1 MKKAKT
7 MRFLSGFLALVMILL
22 VLPVFPLTV
31 TAETET
37 SELPKM
43 DYTPFL
49 IESVDGKAVYNAQT
63 ADMLFDFYTDAK
75 AYVDQNASKVFKG
88 IVDGSFGFDH
98 NGVFYGLNSVY
109 IHKPTGFWN
118 STCGMLIGVLNYNV
132 NGENKYV
139 MMIMF
144 EGTKGWSD
152 IWTDLSGA
160 SQKVAEGHWY
170 HNGFN
175 EAAHS
180 HYNTL
185 KDQIF
190 SVGTESITFTEYV
203 ERMAVGNNY
212 QMLITGHSLGAATAN
227 IFASYYINDLADN
240 AVQKNM
246 AAYTFASPLTCSD
259 ATANNSNTQNVF
271 NYINKWDFITKIG
284 YGGHNSIS
292 AIWDGLG
299 DREGVD
305 LVYTAGSSAWKDRK
319 ITSLTTRVN
328 HKMSSS
334 IYRSILNQ
342 ANANII
348 NHVGSFVLYNNYDPT
363 THTHQRII
371 YNNGELIV
379 SGSGVLAGDWSEHT
393 LVDWAK
399 VKDKCTSLTF
409 TSDCTITEIGDYA
422 FAGMSQLKNELRLP
436 ESLTKIDNYAFFH
449 CGVTGEVSMG
459 QNGDYKEITS
469 VGAYAFYGSNLSK
482 IDLSSLDLTK
492 FDWGINAFKGCV
504 RPEMLILPANAI
516 LTQKISEFGFSYYYE
531 NDNGVEKVTV
541 NTGTA
546 NVSEPTG
553 ESYKVEAGS
562 KIYCRTLEESKL
574 ESDKFSFVFLIT
586 VDDTTVVVGEEK
598 YYTNYKDGL
607 ITVDP
612 VTGFVEIS
620 DTCSPMHFTISAYHQ
635 NADGTPAYDIV
646 HYYIDFEVTDNL
658 SDFAG
663 GQGTKDRPYL
673 IKTSTQFKAIAKQ
686 PDKYYKLLNDIDF
699 KGGVISPLGT
709 LTGGLDG
716 NGYAVYGFNISAV
729 NAGLFNEISTDAYV
743 KQLTIG
749 KYREDGNYLMED
761 GKYSA
766 WICGIFSGYQT
777 KAGALACMNYGTIEN
792 CSVVHTQVIAS
803 ASENWGVN
811 STINSIAGGLVVEN
825 YGTIKTSNIVYS
837 SVSSSSTTVYD
848 NNPAKCEAFSGG
860 IVGINGGS
868 GKIERSSSSSNTIS
882 AWAYSRDEGRAVG
895 EGWAKKQGRGYSYCG
910 GITAYSVSN
919 KIDSCYSYANDC
931 RGDRDSDDG
940 VTANHAFVAT
950 GQTETINCLVQE
962 HNCVNA
968 VSSIKITSLLHKTH
982 YYIGESLNLY
992 GLLVED
998 NNGNPI
1004 NGYKVEGYDPLCSG
1018 PQTVKVIY
1026 TNGYGTFDDT
1036 ITIKNPDG
1044 TEENAIR
1051 VENVIP
1057 EAVVI
1062 TPKDEQYEV
1071 GHKLTLSDLSATV
1084 YYNNGTVKTF
1094 DAEPLPTAGKI
1105 YFSNNIQNENSV
1117 VQTGTLVH
1125 SIEYHYVSYDF
1136 AGEPDGMPSS
1146 VSFALNVTCPHDT
1159 QIIENQSAPTPTE
1172 YGYTGDTVC
1181 TVCREI
1187 IAEGDILEPI
1197 GEPEIHQHTYTN
1209 WTSFDYE
1216 KHVRTCTSCGETE
1229 YQKHET
1235 QNVIES
1241 GTEYIICL
1249 HCDYKDKVETIDPP
1263 IVSKHEYGEWLGIDD
1278 KQHYRTCELCGEQ
1291 EIAEHNFDVTSE
1303 GKVCSDCGYVII
1315 PEEPPV
1321 PSAVITAENK
1331 TSPAGQTIQIKLD
1344 LSDNPG
1350 FAYLRLTIKYD
1361 TDALTLMNAE
1371 NGSIIKDFDQGVNLM
1386 WSADKNATA
1395 NGTMVTLIF
1404 EIDEEAEAGD
1414 YPIDI
1419 VIRECYDEDY
1429 NDVSMEDV
1437 DGVITVIDFIYG
1449 DVNGD
1454 FKVDGKDV
1462 LMLRKYLSNYD
1473 DDTGMSTVEVS
1484 FGSDAN
1490 GDGITNGK
1498 DLLLLRKYMANYDD
1512 DLGSSTVV
1520 LGPAA

>member
-1 MKKAKT
+1 MVGISAFNGCSELDSITWESKLSANEISWGYGAFANCIYDSLKLKLPNYNT
-7 MRFLSGFLALVMILL
+7 SGDEKIIFSQYFVQDEEDRFCRVDVQLPTTVETIAEST
-22 VLPVFPLTV
+22 VLPGDTIYYGRMLDNDLMHLSNLNFHYFVVSENVDITQELNQEIIANNPVQDVTV
-31 TAETET
+31 DE
-37 SELPKM
+37 
-43 DYTPFL
+43 FGCV
-49 IESVDGKAVYNAQT
+49 SV
-63 ADMLFDFYTDAK
+63 
-75 AYVDQNASKVFKG
+75 S
-88 IVDGSFGFDH
+88 S
-98 NGVFYGLNSVY
+98 SCE
-109 IHKPTGFWN
+109 P
-118 STCGMLIGVLNYNV
+118 
-132 NGENKYV
+132 
-139 MMIMF
+139 
-144 EGTKGWSD
+144 GTKF
-152 IWTDLSGA
+152 
-160 SQKVAEGHWY
+160 QV
-170 HNGFN
+170 
-175 EAAHS
+175 
-180 HYNTL
+180 
-185 KDQIF
+185 
-190 SVGTESITFTEYV
+190 V
-203 ERMAVGNNY
+203 
-212 QMLITGHSLGAATAN
+212 
-227 IFASYYINDLADN
+227 
-240 AVQKNM
+240 
-246 AAYTFASPLTCSD
+246 
-259 ATANNSNTQNVF
+259 
-271 NYINKWDFITKIG
+271 
-284 YGGHNSIS
+284 
-292 AIWDGLG
+292 
-299 DREGVD
+299 
-305 LVYTAGSSAWKDRK
+305 
-319 ITSLTTRVN
+319 
-328 HKMSSS
+328 
-334 IYRSILNQ
+334 
-342 ANANII
+342 
-348 NHVGSFVLYNNYDPT
+348 VLYNDNDGDPWYST
-363 THTHQRII
+363 WNSFRYTH
-371 YNNGELIV
+371 
-379 SGSGVLAGDWSEHT
+379 
-393 LVDWAK
+393 
-399 VKDKCTSLTF
+399 F
-409 TSDCTITEIGDYA
+409 T
-422 FAGMSQLKNELRLP
+422 
-436 ESLTKIDNYAFFH
+436 
-449 CGVTGEVSMG
+449 
-459 QNGDYKEITS
+459 
-469 VGAYAFYGSNLSK
+469 VGAK
-482 IDLSSLDLTK
+482 D
-492 FDWGINAFKGCV
+492 
-504 RPEMLILPANAI
+504 
-516 LTQKISEFGFSYYYE
+516 FS
-531 NDNGVEKVTV
+531 GGL
-541 NTGTA
+541 GT
-546 NVSEPTG
+546 
-553 ESYKVEAGS
+553 EA
-562 KIYCRTLEESKL
+562 
-574 ESDKFSFVFLIT
+574 
-586 VDDTTVVVGEEK
+586 
-598 YYTNYKDGL
+598 
-607 ITVDP
+607 
-612 VTGFVEIS
+612 
-620 DTCSPMHFTISAYHQ
+620 
-635 NADGTPAYDIV
+635 
-646 HYYIDFEVTDNL
+646 
-658 SDFAG
+658 
-663 GQGTKDRPYL
+663 RPYL
-673 IKTSTQFKAIAKQ
+673 IADYGDLLAVATKCNDSSNEETQTHYLNAH
-686 PDKYYKLLNDIDF
+686 YKLIANIDCSILDTAWPGITF
-699 KGGVISPLGT
+699 DFYGT
-709 LTGGLDG
+709 IDG
-716 NGYAVYGFNISAV
+716 NGYTIS
-729 NAGLFNEISTDAYV
+729 GLTGRTLISY
-743 KQLTIG
+743 
-749 KYREDGNYLMED
+749 
-761 GKYSA
+761 
-766 WICGIFSGYQT
+766 
-777 KAGALACMNYGTIEN
+777 
-792 CSVVHTQVIAS
+792 
-803 ASENWGVN
+803 NW
-811 STINSIAGGLVVEN
+811 
-825 YGTIKTSNIVYS
+825 GTIKNLTFTNADIGYGTWSGSAYFWS
-837 SVSSSSTTVYD
+837 SVICGKNYEAGNISNCVVKDSSLEVRLTLSNGTIYHFSGAICGESFGDISNCIVEHSKIKGANDSSASYYDSVINVGSIIGLVQGDAVIQDCLSHDNDVQGELKHASYDKYGSDNNDSST
-848 NNPAKCEAFSGG
+848 AFFRVGG
-860 IVGINGGS
+860 FIGCVGADA
-868 GKIERSSSSSNTIS
+868 KIER
-882 AWAYSRDEGRAVG
+882 
-895 EGWAKKQGRGYSYCG
+895 C
-910 GITAYSVSN
+910 VSN
-919 KIDSCYSYANDC
+919 NNTHCSIWIPVVKGTNTSIFGWEPKSFCYKEILEDEFVGTYSTVDSFDNCYCDKTNQGTEIFAPLDDLFFDEKAKAYFKDWSFENDQP
-931 RGDRDSDDG
+931 
-940 VTANHAFVAT
+940 VLKAP
-950 GQTETINCLVQE
+950 I
-962 HNCVNA
+962 
-968 VSSIKITSLLHKTH
+968 SSIEIVSNPHKTH

-992 GLLVED
+992 GLLVKDCED
-998 NNGNPI
+998 SKDNYL

-1303 GKVCSDCGYVII
+1303 GKVCTDCGYVIL

-1331 TSPAGQTIQIKLD
+1331 TSPAGQTIQVKLD

-1395 NGTMVTLIF
+1395 NGPMVTLIF

-1419 VIRECYDEDY
+1419 IIRECYDEDY